1 MIPYITTSGILN
13 LQERKVHSRAAI
25 SPQSEISFIVLDP
38 NGEYSGTFGDNARV
52 FKVDSEKNPL
62 KVPLWFW
69 NSAEWCSFTHAS
81 AKAQVP
87 LIKRALRSMRNEQ
100 FDLHVGFD
108 RGRNEFKYMRSYIC
122 CWHFHDYAVINI
134 RT

>member
-100 FDLHVGFD
+100 FDLHVASTVVAMSS
-108 RGRNEFKYMRSYIC
+108 NIC
-122 CWHFHDYAVINI
+122 DHIFVAGISTI
-134 RT
+134 MLL